1 MKWQRTAFWHFL
13 FSISHSRFPDL
24 LNSRYLLSVLN
35 PIQDP
40 SHHETPDPLR
50 VEFFSYLESGK
61 NYSPLT
67 LRAYRQALEK
77 FHTFRPDLPWA
88 EAVAD
93 DFRAYLLDLM
103 KKKQSRASIRLN
115 FAALRSFY
123 NHLTERNVVP
133 SNVLKL
139 ISMPK
144 LEKTLPQFLTVPQVS
159 TLLDQPAT
167 RKKSKQAPEWMCARD
182 AAILELF
189 YSSGLRLAE
198 LAGLDVRDL
207 DPIGETVR
215 VMGKG
220 ARERIIPVGS
230 IALEAL
236 SHYRHQAM
244 VLSGPL
250 FINKSRTRL
259 GHRSIWLLLKSYVRD
274 AGLPATLS
282 PHKLRH
288 SFATH
293 LLDNGADLRSVQ
305 SLLGHASLSTTQI
318 YTHVTT
324 ERLKRAYDAA
334 HPRA

>member
-1 MKWQRTAFWHFL
+1 MHPAKVTK
-13 FSISHSRFPDL
+13 P
-24 LNSRYLLSVLN
+24 VE
-35 PIQDP
+35 P
-40 SHHETPDPLR
+40 PDPLR
-50 VEFFSYLESGK
+50 EEFLSFLENGK
-61 NYSPLT
+61 NYSPQT

-77 FHTFRPDLPWA
+77 FRSFRPSLSWQ
-88 EAVAD
+88 EATAD
-93 DFRAYLLDLM
+93 DFRAYLFDLM
-103 KKKQSRASIRLN
+103 KRGQSRATIRLS

-123 NHLTERNVVP
+123 HYLTEHNIVTA
-133 SNVLKL
+133 NVLKL
-139 ISMPK
+139 VSLPK
-144 LEKTLPQFLTVPQVS
+144 LEKTLPQFLTIPQVT
-159 TLLDQPAT
+159 TLLDQPT
-167 RKKSKQAPEWMCARD
+167 IRKKTKQAPGWMAARD

-198 LAGLDVRDL
+198 LASLDVRDL

-220 ARERIIPVGS
+220 SRERIVPAGAL
-230 IALEAL
+230 ALEAL
-236 SHYRHQAM
+236 SHYRHQAGIQ
-244 VLSGPL
+244 SGPL
-250 FINKSRTRL
+250 FLNKSRKRL

-305 SLLGHASLSTTQI
+305 SLLGHKSLSTTQI

>member
-1 MKWQRTAFWHFL
+1 M
-13 FSISHSRFPDL
+13 
-24 LNSRYLLSVLN
+24 SRYADEVYKAEKSPN
-35 PIQDP
+35 
-40 SHHETPDPLR
+40 DPLR
-50 VEFFSYLESGK
+50 NEFFSYLGSGR
-61 NYSPLT
+61 NYSPQT
-67 LRAYRQALEK
+67 LRAYRQALAQ
-77 FHTFRPDLPWA
+77 FYTFRPSLAWVDA
-88 EAVAD
+88 SAD
-93 DFRAYLLDLM
+93 DFRAYLLELM
-103 KKKQSRASIRLN
+103 KKDKSRATIRLA
-115 FAALRSFY
+115 FASLRSFY
-123 NHLTERNVVP
+123 NFLNERNIV
-133 SNVLKL
+133 SCNVLKL
-139 ISMPK
+139 VSLPK
-144 LEKTLPQFLTVPQVS
+144 LEKTLPQFLTVPQVT
-159 TLLDQPAT
+159 TLLDQPAKRE
-167 RKKSKQAPEWMCARD
+167 RKAKQAPAWMAARD

-198 LAGLDVRDL
+198 LAGLHVRDL

-220 ARERIIPVGS
+220 SRERIVPVGS
-230 IALEAL
+230 LALEAL
-236 SHYRHQAM
+236 SHYRHQAGITN
-244 VLSGPL
+244 GPL

-259 GHRSIWLLLKSYVRD
+259 GHRSIWLLLKNYVRE

>member
-1 MKWQRTAFWHFL
+1 M
-13 FSISHSRFPDL
+13 
-24 LNSRYLLSVLN
+24 SRYADEVYKAEKSPN
-35 PIQDP
+35 
-40 SHHETPDPLR
+40 DPLR
-50 VEFFSYLESGK
+50 NEFFSYLGSGR
-61 NYSPLT
+61 NYSPQT
-67 LRAYRQALEK
+67 LRAYRQALAQ
-77 FHTFRPDLPWA
+77 FYTFRPSLAWVDA
-88 EAVAD
+88 SAD
-93 DFRAYLLDLM
+93 DFRAYLLELM
-103 KKKQSRASIRLN
+103 KKDKSRATIRLA
-115 FAALRSFY
+115 FASLRSFY
-123 NHLTERNVVP
+123 NFLSERNIV
-133 SNVLKL
+133 SCNVLKL
-139 ISMPK
+139 VSLPK
-144 LEKTLPQFLTVPQVS
+144 LEKTLPQFLTVPQVT
-159 TLLDQPAT
+159 TLLDQPAKRE
-167 RKKSKQAPEWMCARD
+167 RKAKQAPAWMAARD

-198 LAGLDVRDL
+198 LAGLHVRDL

-215 VMGKG
+215 VIGKG
-220 ARERIIPVGS
+220 SRERIVPVGS
-230 IALEAL
+230 LALEAL
-236 SHYRHQAM
+236 SHYRHQAGITN
-244 VLSGPL
+244 GPL

-259 GHRSIWLLLKSYVRD
+259 GHRSIWLLLKNYVRE

>member
-1 MKWQRTAFWHFL
+1 MA
-13 FSISHSRFPDL
+13 
-24 LNSRYLLSVLN
+24 
-35 PIQDP
+35 
-40 SHHETPDPLR
+40 
-50 VEFFSYLESGK
+50 YLEGGK
-61 NYSPLT
+61 NYSPQT

-77 FHTFRPDLPWA
+77 FRSFRPSLPWP
-88 EAVAD
+88 EATSD
-93 DFRAYLLDLM
+93 DFRAYLLELM
-103 KKKQSRASIRLN
+103 KKGQSRSTIRLS

-123 NHLTERNVVP
+123 NHLTERNIVS

-139 ISMPK
+139 VSLPK
-144 LEKTLPQFLTVPQVS
+144 LEKTLPQFLTVPQV
-159 TLLDQPAT
+159 TVLMDQPAKRT
-167 RKKSKQAPEWMCARD
+167 KSKQAPPWMAARD
-182 AAILELF
+182 GAILELF

-198 LAGLDVRDL
+198 LASLDVRDL
-207 DPIGETVR
+207 DPIGETIR

-220 ARERIIPVGS
+220 SRERIVPVGS
-230 IALEAL
+230 LALEAL
-236 SHYRHQAM
+236 SHYRHQAGIQN
-244 VLSGPL
+244 GPL
-250 FINKSRTRL
+250 FLSKSRKRL
-259 GHRSIWLLLKSYVRD
+259 GHRSIWLLLKAYVQE